1 FHLAKAHS
9 GSLTIQLIPDCA
21 SVGKNVTLSVSG
33 INGNLNSFTWY
44 LGEPSASNQIINYIV
59 SITPPSAPG
68 PKNFSDAIGLPNG
81 SLLIT
86 NLKTEYSNTYTV
98 QVQASTP
105 GQASAE
111 LTVESKW
118 SLRNYFLDHIK
129 SYSIYAVDITVS
141 VFSYK
146 GYFICDSGGLTPGQ
160 IAGIVIGVLV
170 GVALIAAAAYFICKH
185 LNSREVSDS
194 IWEKSLTLQES
205 SRTNHDLCFNNEP
218 NESLAQPEHNLS
230 PPLMLKMIGIREV
243 RWWGGDVTGGGGG
256 GE

>member
-1 FHLAKAHS
+1 MFCSRGALSLRVYQLKVLLSLCMVAAS
-9 GSLTIQLIPDCA
+9 SLTIQLIPDCA

-111 LTVESKW
+111 LTVE
-118 SLRNYFLDHIK
+118 K
-129 SYSIYAVDITVS
+129 S
-141 VFSYK
+141 
-146 GYFICDSGGLTPGQ
+146 CDSGGLTPGQ

-185 LNSREVSDS
+185 LNSREN
-194 IWEKSLTLQES
+194 I
-205 SRTNHDLCFNNEP
+205 
-218 NESLAQPEHNLS
+218 
-230 PPLMLKMIGIREV
+230 
-243 RWWGGDVTGGGGG
+243 
-256 GE
+256 